1 MAVVGEITRI
11 SGPAVIAR
19 GLAGARMYDIVRVGK
34 EKLIGEIIRLD
45 GDTAFVQVYEDTSGL
60 YVGEP
65 VESTDAPLTLEL
77 GPGMLSGVSDG
88 IQRPLDK
95 IREAQGDFISR
106 GVVVN
111 ALDRSRKWAFVPK
124 VKKGDRVGPGD
135 VIGEVQEYS
144 YAHRIMVPPT
154 VDGGE
159 IAEVRSG
166 EFTVTDEVAR
176 LTNRTSLRLMQT
188 WPVRI
193 PRPVA
198 RKLDPTELFV
208 TGQRILDVLFPVAM
222 GGTAAIPGP
231 FGSGKT
237 VVQQT
242 LAKWSNADII
252 VYVGCGERG
261 NEMTDVL
268 IEFAELNDPRTGR
281 PIMERTNLVAN
292 TSNMP
297 VAAREASIYTG
308 VTMAEYFRDMGYRV
322 ALMADSTSRWAEAL
336 REISSRLEEMPAEE
350 GYPPYLASR
359 LSAFYERA
367 GRAVVLGRE
376 ERVGAVTVVGA
387 VSPPGGDLSE
397 PVTQS
402 TLRIV
407 GTFWSLDAQLA
418 YRRHFPAI
426 NWNRSYSLY
435 ESLLTPWYTKNVAE
449 DFTDQRAWLSAMLAR
464 EASLQDVVQLVGPD
478 ALQDQERMVIETGRM
493 IREYFLQQSAFSD
506 VDAFSSLEK
515 AYGMIRGIRTF
526 YELAVAALERG
537 KEIDEIINLP
547 QIEQIA
553 RFKEVPNDKFP
564 AYIDTFLRTL
574 PGAFEAVPAGGG
586 GGAVGSGDGQAARGG
601 AVTGGGAAGHGPAAE
616 RKA

>member
-1 MAVVGEITRI
+1 MGVTGVITRI
-11 SGPAVIAR
+11 SGPAVLAK

-45 GDTAFVQVYEDTSGL
+45 GDIAFVQVYEDTSGL

-77 GPGMLSGVSDG
+77 GPGMLSSIYDG

-111 ALDRSRKWAFVPK
+111 SLDRDRKWKFVPM
-124 VKKGDRVGPGD
+124 VEMGDRVGPGD
-135 VIGEVQEYS
+135 ILGEVQEYS
-144 YAHRIMVPPT
+144 YAHRIMVPPD
-154 VDGGE
+154 VPESE
-159 IAEVRSG
+159 IQEIRRG
-166 EFTVTDEVAR
+166 EFTVTDVVAR
-176 LTNRTSLRLMQT
+176 LKTGMYVQMMQT
-188 WPVRI
+188 WPVRV

-222 GGTAAIPGP
+222 GGTASVPGP

-242 LAKWSNADII
+242 LSKWSNADII

-268 IEFAELNDPRTGR
+268 TEFPELEDPRNGR
-281 PIMERTNLVAN
+281 PLMERTILVAN

-367 GRAVVLGRE
+367 GRAVVLGKD

-435 ESLLTPWYTKNVAE
+435 ETLLNPWYTKNVAE
-449 DFTDQRAWLSAMLAR
+449 DFIDQRGWVSTILSR
-464 EASLQDVVQLVGPD
+464 EAGLQEVVQLVGPD
-478 ALQDQERMVIETGRM
+478 ALQDQERMVIEAGKM
-493 IREYFLQQSAFSD
+493 IREFFLQQSAFSD
-506 VDAFSSLEK
+506 VDASCSLEK
-515 AYGMIRGIRTF
+515 AYWMVRGIRAF
-526 YELAVAALERG
+526 YEHASAALERG
-537 KEIDEIINLP
+537 KPIDEIINLP
-547 QIEQIA
+547 QNEQVA
-553 RFKEVPNDKFP
+553 RFKEIPNDKFR
-564 AYIDTFLRTL
+564 AEIDTFLASL
-574 PGAFEAVPAGGG
+574 PQAFGAVP
-586 GGAVGSGDGQAARGG
+586 VGGDGAAPSAAR
-601 AVTGGGAAGHGPAAE
+601 E
-616 RKA
+616 RRE